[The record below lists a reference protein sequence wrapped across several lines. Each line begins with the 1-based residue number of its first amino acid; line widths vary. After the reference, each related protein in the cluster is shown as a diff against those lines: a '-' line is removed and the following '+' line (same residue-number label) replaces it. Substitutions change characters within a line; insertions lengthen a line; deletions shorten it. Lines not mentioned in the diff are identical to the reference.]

1 MFKVLRLGGVRP
13 FLFSHNHQSLSRK
26 FSSQDGSVKPFNAIP
41 GPKPISFLGNVSVLN
56 ADLSQGKAKDDYP
69 MSRMVREYGNIYKLY
84 FGSDAVVV
92 INDADSVQTVFRNEG
107 KIPVKNTTMELNN
120 KWIHEQNNMPVGMVF
135 SHKNDWKRLRSAM
148 TKQVTPRRVT
158 HFTEP
163 LSLVSDS
170 LCEHIRNTR
179 DANGWMT
186 DIWRP
191 MQNWALRGTT
201 KIVFDEDIDTFS
213 DKNVLQTEEFFKVVT
228 AFISSLSEISRALPI
243 YKIYPTKPYKNYV
256 NNLNRLRE
264 LGRQFLTNRFDKLQR
279 DIEMGIVDEDV
290 AVGLLHQWLI
300 EGKLTEDEALAQ
312 ACDMLGAGVD
322 TTSNTATFL
331 LHELAKN
338 DEIQDAVYKEI
349 IEVVGPDKPPTAEQL
364 QKLSLVRKC
373 VKETL
378 RLHPLLP
385 ATSREIVND
394 IVILGYHVPAGTIY
408 IFNFFSL
415 GMDPRYFEEP
425 AKFNPERWSHDS
437 NETHPF
443 ASLPFGFGPRMCY
456 GRRIAE
462 LELYIL
468 ITRILQKF
476 KLSTDQTTLKQ
487 SLFTVLQ
494 PDEPVRMKF
503 TNA

>member
-1 MFKVLRLGGVRP
+1 MLRFLRLNGARP
-13 FLFSHNHQSLSRK
+13 LAFYNQSLSKR

-41 GPKPISFLGNVSVLN
+41 GPKPFPFLGNISVLK
-56 ADLSQGKAKDDYP
+56 DLSQGKAKDDYP
-69 MSRMVREYGNIYKLY
+69 LSRMAREYGNIYKIY

-107 KIPVKNTTMELNN
+107 KIPVRNTTMELNN
-120 KWIHEQNNMPVGMVF
+120 KWIHEKNSMPVGMAMA
-135 SHKNDWKRLRSAM
+135 HKNDWKRLRSAM

-170 LCEHIRNTR
+170 LCEHIRITR

-186 DIWRP
+186 DIAHP
-191 MQNWALRGTT
+191 MQNWATRGII
-201 KIVFDEDIDTFS
+201 KVVYDEDIDTFS
-213 DKNVLQTEEFFKVVT
+213 DKNGPQTEEFLKVVT

-256 NNLNRLRE
+256 NILNRLRE
-264 LGRQFLTNRFDKLQR
+264 LGRQFLTNRFDKLQQ

-300 EGKLTEDEALAQ
+300 EGNLTEDEAFIQ
-312 ACDMLGAGVD
+312 ACDMLGVGVD

-394 IVILGYHVPAGTIY
+394 IVILGYHVPAGTICLL
-408 IFNFFSL
+408 FLSL

-425 AKFNPERWSHDS
+425 TKFNPERWSHDS

-503 TNA
+503 IDA